1 MKKKLFSLQ
10 TISRIF
16 IFSLTGTF
24 LFAEPTIESKSRINW
39 VTKDFTSELSLDV
52 EKTNLQMPSGKKSAS
67 MQIKSK
73 MPQLIQTPLLSLFND
88 SNTAL
93 ADMLIQNQ
101 LTFDQIQDFILSG
114 YKTPDVFTKDMKNL
128 NTTNKNNIND
138 IEKLLVHH
146 TVASKITVPI
156 NTVFSRAYTGIIID
170 ARGSYPVH
178 GEYIESEV
186 YPSLFPQVWD
196 ENMNPIFERNMVDP
210 EVVKE
215 SGLCGFHYSE
225 DNYLYQDRI
234 GADPLYIRATQ
245 VYGRNRTDPVIKSKD
260 ALKILSIPENRQL
273 IKEGKVVILL
283 NKDNLIYDIST
294 AEKDN
299 SYYVQYNSIKQYFY
313 ENKVPDVIISDS
325 INGILFSVDLKFY
338 PDSPELLPSENHR
351 IAIIAESLQKLLMD
365 DGYTILIE
373 GHTADVGKP
382 VGQLNLSIERTR
394 TVMNALIDE
403 GLDKKLFTYKGYGAT
418 MPIAPNDTE
427 AGRAQNRRVDITARP
442 RATYIQRDW

>member
-1 MKKKLFSLQ
+1 MQ
-10 TISRIF
+10 TISKLL
-16 IFSLTGTF
+16 IFSFSGIF
-24 LFAEPTIESKSRINW
+24 LFAEPTIESKSHINW

-52 EKTNLQMPSGKKSAS
+52 EKTKLQMPSGKKTAA
-67 MQIKSK
+67 MQIKTK
-73 MPQLIQTPLLSLFND
+73 MPQLIQQPLLSLFND
-88 SNTAL
+88 SNTAI

-101 LTFDQIQDFILSG
+101 LSFDQIQDFILSG
-114 YKTPDVFTKDMKNL
+114 YKTPDVFTTDMKKL
-128 NTTNKNNIND
+128 ITTNKNNINN

-146 TVASKITVPI
+146 TVASKSSVPI

-186 YPSLFPQVWD
+186 YPSLFPQIWD

-210 EVVKE
+210 AVVKQ

-245 VYGRNRTDPVIKSKD
+245 VYGRNRTDPVIKTKD

-283 NKDNLIYDIST
+283 DKDNLIYDIST
-294 AEKDN
+294 AEKNN
-299 SYYVQYNSIKQYFY
+299 SYYVQYNSIKQYLY
-313 ENKVPDVIISDS
+313 ENKVPDIVVTDS

-351 IAIIAESLQKLLMD
+351 IAVIADSLRKLLID

-418 MPIAPNDTE
+418 MPIATNDTE